1 MTADPAQH
9 HRRSGGDTALI
20 DVFDTRPGGPNR
32 QERAH
37 RVGAPESP
45 AEEIEEMGML
55 QVHACVSV
63 HCDQCGEPLGD
74 PEAQGHYPSEDAALN
89 AAATQRW
96 RVYPGGRLRCS
107 ACALASACEV
117 EGHEFT
123 PWRHPRTERGELLG
137 GSQYRHCRRCCV
149 CESRLVELLA
159 ADVAEWGT
167 SAAMRA
173 LLVDVAEAG
182 EVA

>member
-1 MTADPAQH
+1 MATEPAQH
-9 HRRSGGDTALI
+9 RRSSGGTTLTE
-20 DVFDTRPGGPNR
+20 VFDTRPGGPNR

-45 AEEIEEMGML
+45 AEEIEEIGML
-55 QVHACVSV
+55 QVHTCVSV
-63 HCDQCGEPLGD
+63 HCDQCGEPLGG
-74 PEAQGHYPSEDAALN
+74 PGALGHYPNEDAALN
-89 AAATQRW
+89 AAAMQRW

-107 ACALASACEV
+107 SCALALACEV

-123 PWRHPRTERGELLG
+123 EWRHPRTERGELLG

-149 CESRLVELLA
+149 CESRLAALLA
-159 ADVAEWGT
+159 TNVTEWGT

-173 LLVDVAEAG
+173 LLADVAEAG

>member
-1 MTADPAQH
+1 MATELAQH
-9 HRRSGGDTALI
+9 HRRSGGAMTVI

-55 QVHACVSV
+55 QVHTCVSV

-74 PEAQGHYPSEDAALN
+74 PEIQGHYPSEDAALN

-96 RVYPGGRLRCS
+96 RATRVGGCGAQPALWRWPARLRVTS
-107 ACALASACEV
+107 S
-117 EGHEFT
+117 
-123 PWRHPRTERGELLG
+123 PLG
-137 GSQYRHCRRCCV
+137 
-149 CESRLVELLA
+149 A
-159 ADVAEWGT
+159 T
-167 SAAMRA
+167 RA
-173 LLVDVAEAG
+173 
-182 EVA
+182 